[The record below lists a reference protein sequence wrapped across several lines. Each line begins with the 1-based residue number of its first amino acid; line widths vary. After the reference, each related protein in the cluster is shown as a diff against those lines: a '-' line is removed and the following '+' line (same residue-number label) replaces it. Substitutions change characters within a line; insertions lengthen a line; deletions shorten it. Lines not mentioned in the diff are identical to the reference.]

1 VGAIFPGLSSAGGVG
16 LVLSRY
22 ENFERIGA
30 GGMGVVYRAKDT
42 GLERPV
48 ALKFLTRP
56 AGGPDEH
63 ARFLREARTAAALN
77 HPTIC
82 TIHEVGEVRA
92 GEETIL
98 GEGAP
103 LSVGTPFIAMELIEG
118 RTLEAELKASGPLA
132 LDELLRAAVQIAE
145 GLAAAHAKGIVH
157 RDLKPGNVM
166 LTSDRRAKILDF
178 GLAKPLGPAAPGDAV
193 MTAAE
198 TVSAELTRDGR
209 VLGTVAY
216 MSPEQAMGKAVD
228 SRSDVFSFGIVLYEM
243 AAGHR
248 PFRGESSTST
258 LAKILEAAPEPLDE
272 KREDLPAELLRIVR
286 RCLHKSPDAR
296 YNDTRDLL
304 VALSELRVETTSGP
318 TRVARSESAT
328 RENGP
333 EAIRGNRWTLAIVA
347 AAAIVIV
354 ALGGY
359 WFTRDGRMSE
369 QSPVEA
375 PPAAAA
381 PDERTM
387 IAVLPLEN
395 LGPPEDEYFA
405 TGITDEITG
414 RLAAVRSLG
423 VISRKSAAQYAGT
436 TKTTRQIGEELGI
449 DYLLQGTVRWARG
462 AEGSS
467 RVRISPQLVRVSD
480 DTTLW
485 AETYDA
491 VMEDIFEVQS
501 NIARGVVDRLGVVLL
516 EPEARATQ
524 SIPTE
529 NQEAYQAYLRGM
541 RHWFDSGFFEE
552 NARWFQEAVELDP
565 GFALAYARLAEAHSR
580 MHFYGQ
586 DISEDRRVRAQQA
599 LNRAIELSPDA
610 PETHAAIGELHYH
623 RRDYDRAQEAFEIA
637 ERLRPND
644 TEILLFKALV
654 LRRRG
659 RWQEALA
666 THERILRLNPR
677 DADSFGLFS
686 ETAMFMRKYEQAF
699 RLGNQAVALDPKYG
713 WLKAWHAWL
722 TGGSLSE
729 ARRAL
734 EHMRPTTN
742 HEFRCWI
749 LYWQEIYEGRY
760 AEAIERLAPDPDGWL
775 RFGWLIRPVPLF
787 EAWAHE
793 LREESELARVAYE
806 SARIRIE
813 AELRTSQ
820 DEARLHASLG
830 LAYAGLGRKDDAI
843 REGERA
849 VELLPISK
857 DAVFGPSLV
866 VDLALIYAQTG
877 EHDAAMDR
885 IEYVLSV
892 PAQFSVHLLR
902 LDPRWRPLHDHPRYR
917 AITARATRP

>member
-1 VGAIFPGLSSAGGVG
+1 
-16 LVLSRY
+16 VLSRY
-22 ENFERIGA
+22 ENFERLGA
-30 GGMGVVYRAKDT
+30 GGMGVVYRAEDT
-42 GLERPV
+42 TLKRPV
-48 ALKFLTRP
+48 ALKFLTQP
-56 AGGPDEH
+56 AFGGDEY

-77 HPTIC
+77 HPSIC
-82 TIHEVGEVRA
+82 TIHEVGEVGV
-92 GEETIL
+92 GEEAIL
-98 GEGAP
+98 GERAP
-103 LSVGTPFIAMELIEG
+103 LGVGTPFIAMELIEG
-118 RTLEAELKASGPLA
+118 RTLEATLKKSRPLA
-132 LDELLRAAVQIAE
+132 LDELLRVAVQVAE

-166 LTSDRRAKILDF
+166 LTPDRRVKILDF
-178 GLAKPLGPAAPGDAV
+178 GLAKPLGPAAEGDAV

-216 MSPEQAMGKAVD
+216 MSPEQAMGKTVD
-228 SRSDVFSFGIVLYEM
+228 SRSDVFSFGIMLYEM
-243 AAGHR
+243 AAGHP

-258 LAKILEAAPEPLDE
+258 LAKILEAEPEPLDE
-272 KREDLPAELLRIVR
+272 KRDDLPAELLRIVR
-286 RCLHKSPDAR
+286 RCLHKNPDAR

-318 TRVARSESAT
+318 ARVARSESGV
-328 RENGP
+328 REG
-333 EAIRGNRWTLAIVA
+333 ESETIRGNRWTLTIVA
-347 AAAIVIV
+347 AATIVIV

-359 WFTRDGRMSE
+359 WFTRDGRVAE
-369 QSPVEA
+369 QRPAEA

-381 PDERTM
+381 LAERTM

-414 RLAAVRSLG
+414 RLAAVSSLG
-423 VISRKSAAQYAGT
+423 VISRTSAAQYAGT
-436 TKTTRQIGEELGI
+436 RKTTRQIGEELGI
-449 DYLLQGTVRWARG
+449 EYLLQGTVRWARG

-467 RVRISPQLVRVSD
+467 RVRISPQLVRVLD

-491 VMEDIFEVQS
+491 VIEDIFEVQS
-501 NIARGVVDRLGVVLL
+501 NIARGVVDQLGVVLL
-516 EPEARATQ
+516 EPEARATR

-541 RHWFDSGFFEE
+541 RHWVDSGFYAE
-552 NARWFQEAVELDP
+552 NARWFQKAVELDP
-565 GFALAYARLAEAHSR
+565 EFALAYARLAATHSR
-580 MHFYGQ
+580 IHFYGE
-586 DISEDRRVRAQQA
+586 DISEERLIRAKQA
-599 LNRAIELSPDA
+599 LDRAVDLA
-610 PETHAAIGELHYH
+610 PEAPEVHAAIGELHYH
-623 RRDYDRAQEAFEIA
+623 RRDYDRALQEFEIA
-637 ERLRPND
+637 ERLLPND
-644 TEILLFKALV
+644 TEILTSKAWV

-666 THERILRLNPR
+666 THEQVARLNPR

-686 ETAMFMRKYEQAF
+686 ETALFVREYELA
-699 RLGNQAVALDPKYG
+699 LELLNQAIALDPKYG
-713 WLKAWHAWL
+713 WVKAWHAWL

-734 EHMRPTTN
+734 EHAPPSSN
-742 HEFRCWI
+742 VEFRRWI
-749 LYWQEIYEGRY
+749 WYWQEIGEGRY

-775 RFGWLIRPVPLF
+775 RFGWLIRPVSLF

-793 LREESELARVAYE
+793 LLDEPGLARDAYE
-806 SARIRIE
+806 SARAQIE
-813 AELRTSQ
+813 AELRVSQ

-830 LAYAGLGRKDDAI
+830 LAYAGLGRKEEAI

-849 VELLPISK
+849 VELLPVSK
-857 DAVFGPSLV
+857 DGIFGPSLV

-877 EHDAAMDR
+877 EHDAAIDR

-902 LDPRWRPLHDHPRYR
+902 LDPSWRVLHDHPRYR
-917 AITARATRP
+917 ALVSSESNP